1 MVRLNN
7 KGQSL
12 VMFILIMPILLF
24 IMVLVIDIGNIL
36 GEKQELN
43 NVNEMVIN
51 YGLDNISTIDENK
64 LVSMINLNTKKMKN
78 IEVEISNEQIKITLK
93 KDVNSLISQVF
104 NIKKYEIVSSY
115 VGKFREN
122 KKIVERVAWC
132 YGNL

>member
-122 KKIVERVAWC
+122 KKIVERVA
-132 YGNL
+132 